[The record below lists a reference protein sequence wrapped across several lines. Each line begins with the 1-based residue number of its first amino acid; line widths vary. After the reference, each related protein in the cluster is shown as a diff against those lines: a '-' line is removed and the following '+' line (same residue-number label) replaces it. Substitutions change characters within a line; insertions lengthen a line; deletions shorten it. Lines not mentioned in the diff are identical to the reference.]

1 MKNKQSIEN
10 LFEIFNAFSLFSGL
24 KPNLLLCKIAVMQAL
39 KGVQVAACD
48 MGCTDLC
55 SEGRIVAFK
64 RLAVSKIIF
73 QVLITPVPTY
83 VIKALKTI

>member
-48 MGCTDLC
+48 MGCIDLC
-55 SEGRIVAFK
+55 SEVIKILDTHFSYN
-64 RLAVSKIIF
+64 SKIKQCNF
-73 QVLITPVPTY
+73 LFALILL
-83 VIKALKTI
+83 LKDE

>member
-55 SEGRIVAFK
+55 SE
-64 RLAVSKIIF
+64 
-73 QVLITPVPTY
+73 
-83 VIKALKTI
+83 VIKILDTHFSYNRKIKQCNFLFALILLLKDE